1 MLFFILSPSIE
12 LKEEELSFYRE
23 AGIRNFIFFKRHFE
37 EGDFSEYITRL
48 KQSLKGL
55 ILLCVDQEGG
65 KVARIPG
72 DYPSPLSMARLRKE
86 KGDKVFFEWA
96 SSLAKAV
103 KSQGLNVNLAPCV
116 DLADEKAPD
125 FLKERTFGLNPEE
138 VIECAKVFYYAHKEQ
153 GIVTCLKHF
162 PGLGGVE
169 VDPHEDL
176 PRKRYISEKDL
187 MPFKSLSSLYP
198 MVMTTHLSF
207 DIQNS
212 LFDSTTS
219 LSVIPNSSSVIPST
233 ERVPSSQTLPSTFSE
248 KIVRLLRDVCNFK
261 GLILTDDLNMKALK
275 HYELAERFILSLAC
289 GHNCLLYC
297 GPYRDVVEI
306 WDDLRKEI
314 EKSAV
319 LQEKAKESLF
329 LLEKLK
335 RSLKVPE

>member
-65 KVARIPG
+65 RVARIPG
-72 DYPSPLSMARLRKE
+72 DYPSPLSMARLKKE

-169 VDPHEDL
+169 IDPHEDL

-198 MVMTTHLSF
+198 MVMTTHL
-207 DIQNS
+207 
-212 LFDSTTS
+212 
-219 LSVIPNSSSVIPST
+219 IPSK
-233 ERVPSSQTLPSTFSE
+233 EWDPSSQTLPSTFSE
-248 KIVRLLRDVCNFK
+248 KIVRLLREVCNFK

>member
-198 MVMTTHLSF
+198 MVMTTHL
-207 DIQNS
+207 
-212 LFDSTTS
+212 
-219 LSVIPNSSSVIPST
+219 IPSK

>member
-1 MLFFILSPSIE
+1 MLFCILSPSIE

-65 KVARIPG
+65 RVARIPG

-198 MVMTTHLSF
+198 MVMTTHL
-207 DIQNS
+207 
-212 LFDSTTS
+212 
-219 LSVIPNSSSVIPST
+219 IPSK
-233 ERVPSSQTLPSTFSE
+233 ELDPSSQTLPSTFSE

>member
-65 KVARIPG
+65 RVARIPG

-169 VDPHEDL
+169 IDPHEDL

-198 MVMTTHLSF
+198 MVMTTHL
-207 DIQNS
+207 
-212 LFDSTTS
+212 
-219 LSVIPNSSSVIPST
+219 IPSK
-233 ERVPSSQTLPSTFSE
+233 EWDPSSQTLPSTFSE
-248 KIVRLLRDVCNFK
+248 KIVRLLREVCNFK

>member
-198 MVMTTHLSF
+198 MVMTTHL
-207 DIQNS
+207 I
-212 LFDSTTS
+212 TS
-219 LSVIPNSSSVIPST
+219 K
-233 ERVPSSQTLPSTFSE
+233 EWDPSSQTLPSTFSE

>member
-65 KVARIPG
+65 RVARIPG

-198 MVMTTHLSF
+198 MVMTTHL
-207 DIQNS
+207 
-212 LFDSTTS
+212 
-219 LSVIPNSSSVIPST
+219 IPSK
-233 ERVPSSQTLPSTFSE
+233 EWDPSSQTLPSTFSE
-248 KIVRLLRDVCNFK
+248 KIVRLLREVCNFK

>member
-23 AGIRNFIFFKRHFE
+23 AGIRSFIFFKRHFE

-65 KVARIPG
+65 RVARIPG
-72 DYPSPLSMARLRKE
+72 DYPSPLSMARLKKE
-86 KGDKVFFEWA
+86 KGDKVFFVWA

-198 MVMTTHLSF
+198 MVMTTHL
-207 DIQNS
+207 
-212 LFDSTTS
+212 
-219 LSVIPNSSSVIPST
+219 IPSK
-233 ERVPSSQTLPSTFSE
+233 ERDPSSQTLPSTFSE
-248 KIVRLLRDVCNFK
+248 KIVRLLREVCNFK